1 MPCRALVHMNFGTV
15 ASFVLAAGVAALP
28 TIVQAQR
35 MPYGAGITL
44 EQARKTVAAA
54 QTEQRKMNMP
64 TGVAI
69 AVLDSGCNLVLLERL
84 DNTNLGGIQI
94 AQDKAYAACA
104 FRLNTKGA
112 QDRLTKGGDGMILLQ
127 LHRMVAVEGGEPI
140 IADGK
145 TIGAIG
151 VSGGSSEQDAQI
163 AKAGAEAIK

>member
-1 MPCRALVHMNFGTV
+1 
-15 ASFVLAAGVAALP
+15 
-28 TIVQAQR
+28 
-35 MPYGAGITL
+35 
-44 EQARKTVAAA
+44 
-54 QTEQRKMNMP
+54 MP

-69 AVLDSGCNLVLLERL
+69 AVLDSGCNLVLLEKL

-112 QDRLTKGGDGMILLQ
+112 QDRLAKGGDGMILLQ

-163 AKAGAEAIK
+163 AKAGAEVIK